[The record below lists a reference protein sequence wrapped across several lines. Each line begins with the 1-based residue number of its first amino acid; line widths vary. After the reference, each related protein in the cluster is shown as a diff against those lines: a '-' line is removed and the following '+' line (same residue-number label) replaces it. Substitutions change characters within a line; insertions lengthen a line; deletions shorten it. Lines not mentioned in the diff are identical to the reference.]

1 MWSLH
6 LRLHYTECVTV
17 MYRTND
23 NGDVYLWFEEDRWQL
38 FEPERFGWA
47 SPGGKTTPEM
57 RRSLDQLQTLPGFTV
72 VVEPGPSHVPGP
84 RPNRSV
90 PWQSWSPGA
99 APPAAAESKGGVSGT
114 LAYSDRLTDA
124 LGLVAQRLPAAP
136 ERSPF
141 VVHDF
146 VGGRQFWITYTPE
159 PLGPGGEGL
168 VYVLDDGHAFK
179 IGHTTGHVA
188 VRVAGL
194 QTGNPRLIQTVATV
208 GPATDAVEAHLHT
221 QFGAWSLRGEWF
233 LRAEVA
239 ALVESSGGWEPFL
252 RSHLPDGDWIVT
264 QYPAADAT

>member
-1 MWSLH
+1 MVRSNYNL
-6 LRLHYTECVTV
+6 CVTLL
-17 MYRTND
+17 YKTND
-23 NGDVYLWFEEDRWQL
+23 NGDVFLQFVEGRWRP

-47 SPGGKTTPEM
+47 SPGGKTSPEM
-57 RRSLDQLQTLPGFTV
+57 RRSLDQLQTLPGFSV
-72 VVEPGPSHVPGP
+72 VVQPGPSLVPGP

-90 PWQSWSPGA
+90 QWRSWAAGA
-99 APPAAAESKGGVSGT
+99 SPPAAAESKGGVGGT

-124 LGLVAQRLPAAP
+124 LGLVAQRLPVDP
-136 ERSPF
+136 GRSPF

-159 PLGPGGEGL
+159 PLGPGGEGV

-194 QTGNPRLIQTVATV
+194 QTGNPRLIRTVATV

-221 QFGAWSLRGEWF
+221 QFGTLSLRGEWF
-233 LRAEVA
+233 RRSEVA
-239 ALVESSGGWEPFL
+239 ALVDSAGGWEPFL
-252 RSHLPDGDWIVT
+252 RSHLPDGEWIVT
-264 QYPAADAT
+264 LYRVDDEDM